1 MSARFLIVLIAVP
14 TLVLLS
20 GVLWSN
26 SASRAI
32 RNAGGPQWLRRTPK
46 IYVYAVVS
54 SLLLLILAGVPTL
67 PTPPA
72 FLDKIAGTLGLPGG
86 LIILL
91 SLLPTLSARGW
102 TALQRRFNKPPTD
115 EPHATPRQPDTSLSR
130 RQIMQAG
137 LWNAPALLGL
147 GSALVA
153 HQQLE
158 DFQIS
163 KIDLTIDKQP
173 LPNGLNILHIS
184 DLHVGRFTRGAIL
197 ERIVQASAD
206 LQPDLIAF
214 TGDLINHH
222 LNDLPAGIELLL
234 GLQRIAPTFVCEGN
248 HDLFQSA
255 KIFRNSLTN
264 AGIPLLLDES
274 TVIQV
279 RSTALRICGA
289 TWNGNDGPTHLD
301 RLSMESNLA
310 HRIPRLLDSGHANLP
325 TILLAHHPHAAD
337 YAPHSDLTLAGHTHG
352 GQLMLSS
359 TRGPGPML
367 YRYWSGLHTSRQLGR
382 PVIVSNGVG
391 NWFPLRTAAPA
402 EITLITVV

>member
-1 MSARFLIVLIAVP
+1 MSARLLIVLIAVP

-20 GVLWSN
+20 GVLWSSN
-26 SASRAI
+26 ASRAI
-32 RNAGGPQWLRRTPK
+32 QIAQGPRWLRLLPQ
-46 IYVYAVVS
+46 IYVYTVVS
-54 SLLLLILAGVPTL
+54 SLLLLILAGVPNI

-72 FLDKIAGTLGLPGG
+72 FLDKIAGTLGLTGG
-86 LIILL
+86 LILLL
-91 SLLPTLSARGW
+91 SLLPTLSARIW
-102 TALQRRFNKPPTD
+102 PLIQRRFHQSSIA
-115 EPHATPRQPDTSLSR
+115 ESHAAHRRSDDSVSR
-130 RQIMQAG
+130 RQLVQAG

-153 HQQLE
+153 HRQLE
-158 DFQIS
+158 DFQVS
-163 KIDLTIDKQP
+163 KIQLTHDQS
-173 LPNGLNILHIS
+173 LPSGLKILHIS

-197 ERIVQASAD
+197 ERIVLASAD

-222 LNDLPAGIELLL
+222 LNDLPAGVDLLL

-255 KIFRNSLTN
+255 STFRNSLTR
-264 AGIPLLLDES
+264 AGLPLLLDES
-274 TVIQV
+274 TVVQV
-279 RSTALRICGA
+279 HSTPLRICGA
-289 TWNGNDGPTHLD
+289 TWNGSDEPAHPD

-310 HRIPRLLDSGHANLP
+310 RRIPSLLASGTAHLP

-337 YAPHSDLTLAGHTHG
+337 YAHGAHLTLAGHTHG
-352 GQLMLSS
+352 GQLMLSQ

-367 YRYWSGLHTSRQLGR
+367 YRYWSGLHTSRQLRR

-402 EITLITVV
+402 EITLIAVV

>member
-20 GVLWSN
+20 GVLWSSN
-26 SASRAI
+26 ASRAI
-32 RNAGGPQWLRRTPK
+32 QIARGPRWLRLLPQ
-46 IYVYAVVS
+46 IYVYTVVS
-54 SLLLLILAGVPTL
+54 SLLLLILAGVPNI

-72 FLDKIAGTLGLPGG
+72 FLDKIAGTLGLTGG
-86 LIILL
+86 LILLL
-91 SLLPTLSARGW
+91 SLLPTLSARIW
-102 TALQRRFNKPPTD
+102 PPIQRRFHQSSIGESPAAHRRSD
-115 EPHATPRQPDTSLSR
+115 DSVSR
-130 RQIMQAG
+130 RQLVQAG

-153 HQQLE
+153 HRQLE
-158 DFQIS
+158 DFQVS
-163 KIDLTIDKQP
+163 KIELTHDQS
-173 LPNGLNILHIS
+173 LPSGLKILHIS

-197 ERIVQASAD
+197 ERIVQASAN

-255 KIFRNSLTN
+255 STFRNSLIS
-264 AGIPLLLDES
+264 AGLPLLLDES

-279 RSTALRICGA
+279 HSTPLRISCA
-289 TWNGNDGPTHLD
+289 TWNGSDGPAHPD

-310 HRIPRLLDSGHANLP
+310 RRIPSLLASGTANLP

-337 YAPHSDLTLAGHTHG
+337 YAHGAHLTLAGHTHG
-352 GQLMLSS
+352 GQLMLSQ

-367 YRYWSGLHTSRQLGR
+367 YRYWSGLHTSRQLRR

-402 EITLITVV
+402 EITLIAVV

>member
-20 GVLWSN
+20 GVLWSSN
-26 SASRAI
+26 ASRAI
-32 RNAGGPQWLRRTPK
+32 QIARGPRWLRRLPQ
-46 IYVYAVVS
+46 IYVYTVVGA
-54 SLLLLILAGVPTL
+54 LLLLILAGVPNV

-72 FLDKIAGTLGLPGG
+72 FLDKIAGTLGLTGG

-91 SLLPTLSARGW
+91 SLLPTLSARIW
-102 TALQRRFNKPPTD
+102 PPIQRRF
-115 EPHATPRQPDTSLSR
+115 HQPSISESPAAHRRSDDSVSR
-130 RQIMQAG
+130 RQLVQAS

-153 HQQLE
+153 HRQLE
-158 DFQIS
+158 DFQVS
-163 KIDLTIDKQP
+163 KIELTHDQS
-173 LPNGLNILHIS
+173 LPSGLKILHIS

-255 KIFRNSLTN
+255 STFRNSLIS
-264 AGIPLLLDES
+264 AGLPLLLDES
-274 TVIQV
+274 TVVQV
-279 RSTALRICGA
+279 HSTPLRICGA
-289 TWNGNDGPTHLD
+289 TWNGSDGPAHPD

-310 HRIPRLLDSGHANLP
+310 RRIPSLLASGTANLP

-337 YAPHSDLTLAGHTHG
+337 YAHGAHLTLAGHTHG
-352 GQLMLSS
+352 GQLMLSQ

-367 YRYWSGLHTSRQLGR
+367 YRYWSGLHTSRQLRR

-402 EITLITVV
+402 EITLIAVV

>member
-1 MSARFLIVLIAVP
+1 MSARFLIVLIAIP
-14 TLVLLS
+14 ALVLLS

-26 SASRAI
+26 NASRAI
-32 RNAGGPQWLRRTPK
+32 QSARGPGWLRRLPQ
-46 IYVYAVVS
+46 IYVYTVVG
-54 SLLLLILAGVPTL
+54 SLLLLILAGVPNI

-72 FLDKIAGTLGLPGG
+72 FLDKIAGTLGLTGG
-86 LIILL
+86 LVILL
-91 SLLPTLSARGW
+91 SLLPTLSARVW
-102 TALQRRFNKPPTD
+102 AAIRHRFN
-115 EPHATPRQPDTSLSR
+115 TPSIDKSHEAQRQPDTSVSR
-130 RQIMQAG
+130 RQMVQAG
-137 LWNAPALLGL
+137 LWNAPTLLGL

-153 HQQLE
+153 HRQLE

-163 KIDLTIDKQP
+163 KINLTTDKQT
-173 LPNGLNILHIS
+173 LPTGLTILHIS
-184 DLHVGRFTRGAIL
+184 DLHVGRFTRGAVL
-197 ERIVQASAD
+197 ERIVQSSAT

-222 LNDLPAGIELLL
+222 LNDLPAGIDLIL

-255 KIFRNSLTN
+255 KIFRNSLSS
-264 AGIPLLLDES
+264 AGIHLLLDES
-274 TVIQV
+274 AVIRV
-279 RSTALRICGA
+279 RSTALRVSGA
-289 TWNGNDGPTHLD
+289 TWNGTDGPAHSD
-301 RLSMESNLA
+301 RLSMESRLA
-310 HRIPRLLDSGHANLP
+310 HRIPSLLASDHANLP

-337 YAPHSDLTLAGHTHG
+337 YAPTADLTLAGHTHG
-352 GQLMLSS
+352 GQLMLTP

-367 YRYWSGLHTSRQLGR
+367 YRYWSGLHTSRQLRR